1 MSTITTTHYGYSVR
15 LPLPIEEAVVRVKGA
30 FLAEGFG
37 VLSEIDVRAKM
48 QEKLAVEMES
58 YVILGMCNPR
68 LAHQALTMEPGIGL
82 MLPCN
87 VIVYEQDGET
97 IVSAQQP
104 KLMLSVTGNATLTD
118 VAAEADT
125 RILQALE
132 ELIGRGR
139 E

>member
-1 MSTITTTHYGYSVR
+1 M
-15 LPLPIEEAVVRVKGA
+15 KGA

-68 LAHQALTMEPGIGL
+68 LAHQALTMEPEIGL